1 MNANWTRWIH
11 ASLLVYVKTE
21 LDRLNVPV
29 HFEGE
34 TGERL
39 EAELDWVDFRWNGP
53 EAKEVSRSY
62 WEIDVVLNFVITST
76 TSRTDTYTHKKFVG
90 LVQSILKNSINVYK
104 YGDTDVD
111 DQSLF
116 GCLQLKISNKQTIS
130 TNYFGRFADP
140 IDLEQSTVEAEYCLT
155 GKF

>member
-1 MNANWTRWIH
+1 MNANWMRWIH
-11 ASLLVYVKTE
+11 SSLLTYVKTE

-34 TGERL
+34 SGERL
-39 EAELDWVDFRWNGP
+39 ESETDWVDFRWNGP
-53 EAKEVSRSY
+53 ETKEVSHGY
-62 WEIDVVLNFVITST
+62 WELDVALNFVITST
-76 TSRTDTYTHKKFVG
+76 TSRADTYTHKKFVG

-104 YGDTDVD
+104 YGDTESD

-116 GCLQLKISNKQTIS
+116 GCLQLKIADRQSVS
-130 TNYFGRFADP
+130 TNYFGRFTDP
-140 IDLEQSTVEAEYCLT
+140 IDLEQSTVEAAYCLT